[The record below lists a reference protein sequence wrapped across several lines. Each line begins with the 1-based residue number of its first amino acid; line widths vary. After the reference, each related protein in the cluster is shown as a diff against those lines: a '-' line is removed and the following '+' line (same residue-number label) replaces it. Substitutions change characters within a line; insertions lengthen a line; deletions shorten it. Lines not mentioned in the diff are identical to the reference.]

1 MVVFQERQHIFCAVH
16 GILSILS
23 LITGYC
29 RVAAVECY
37 CHVQYNLY
45 ESVFTAQMN
54 LALQGMTQMRFFGE
68 VFLQK
73 ALKIV

>member
-1 MVVFQERQHIFCAVH
+1 MFVFQERQHMFCAVH

-23 LITGYC
+23 LITGYS
-29 RVAAVECY
+29 RVAAVECC
-37 CHVQYNLY
+37 CHVQYNLC

-54 LALQGMTQMRFFGE
+54 LALQGMTRMSFLGGG
-68 VFLQK
+68 FLQE

>member
-1 MVVFQERQHIFCAVH
+1 MVVFQERQHMFCAVH

-54 LALQGMTQMRFFGE
+54 FK
-68 VFLQK
+68 V
-73 ALKIV
+73 

>member
-1 MVVFQERQHIFCAVH
+1 MFCAVH

-23 LITGYC
+23 LITGYS
-29 RVAAVECY
+29 RVAAVQCY
-37 CHVQYNLY
+37 CHVHYNLY

-54 LALQGMTQMRFFGE
+54 LALQGMTRMSFLGGG
-68 VFLQK
+68 FLQK